1 MKESETRPRGG
12 LAWFKGSTS
21 TSEVRRPLL
30 DAGEVRQVGYDEQLL
45 LITGEKPFRT
55 RKVQWFRHRL
65 LRRLGTN
72 LRRGGEP
79 PGQNPEILA
88 MAASKEPP
96 APEERPSPPP
106 SVVDAAAPET
116 AAGAETANDNLLAQI
131 VARIGWSNNR
141 TAKLLFPANA
151 EMARKWISGAR
162 ALPAERQPFAARLA
176 AWVAAFQGTAEE
188 LQAQLTPERIEAL
201 RREAAGETP

>member
-1 MKESETRPRGG
+1 MLGPAVEMKESETRPRGG

-21 TSEVRRPLL
+21 TSEARRPLVE
-30 DAGEVRQVGYDEQLL
+30 AGEVRQVGYGAQLL

-116 AAGAETANDNLLAQI
+116 AAGAETANDNLLAQV

-141 TAKLLFPANA
+141 PPSCCSRQMRRWRASGSAAPARCRRSTSPLLGAWP
-151 EMARKWISGAR
+151 SG
-162 ALPAERQPFAARLA
+162 
-176 AWVAAFQGTAEE
+176 
-188 LQAQLTPERIEAL
+188 
-201 RREAAGETP
+201 